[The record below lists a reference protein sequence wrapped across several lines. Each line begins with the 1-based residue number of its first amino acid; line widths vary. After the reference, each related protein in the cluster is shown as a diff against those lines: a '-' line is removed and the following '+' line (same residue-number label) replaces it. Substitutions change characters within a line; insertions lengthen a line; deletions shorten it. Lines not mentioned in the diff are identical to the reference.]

1 MTPSDEVDA
10 VSRLKAKA
18 DAARAA
24 ALRAQA
30 DAEAAETQLRQ
41 AQDQAQDQAQAP
53 ADAAASPAPPSVSAG
68 PLDDTQVD
76 AIRSGYAF
84 DGPALELGALVNG
97 HARPDVQIRIPLAM
111 TNRHGLVAGATGT
124 GKTKTLQ
131 VLAEQLSAHGVPVF
145 AADIKGDL
153 SGIAT
158 AGTSSDKLLT
168 RTTALGQ
175 DWAGAASPTEFF
187 SLGGIGH
194 GIPIRATV
202 AGFGPLLLSKVLGLN
217 DTQESSLGLVFHYA
231 DQAGLP
237 LLDLTDLR
245 AMLGFLISDAGK
257 AELTGLG
264 GLSSTTVG
272 VILRELITFA
282 DQGADVFFGEPE
294 IDTSEFLTV
303 TADGRGLVSLLE
315 VPGVQDRPALYST
328 FLMWLLAELFND
340 LPEVGDLDK
349 PKLVFFFDEAHLL
362 FRDASKDFLAAI
374 TQTVRLIRSKGVGI
388 FFVTQ
393 TPKDV
398 PGDVLA
404 QLGSRVQHQL
414 RAFTPDDA
422 KALRATVSTF
432 PHSGYDL
439 DEVLTGLGIGEA
451 VVTVMNERGAPSPVA
466 WTRLRAPLG
475 SMAPTPAAQI
485 EAGIAASPLLARYGE
500 PVDRDSAREMLAA
513 RLEAA
518 TRVAEA
524 EQRAI
529 EQAKADAELAKQ
541 QAAADA
547 QQARA
552 QKKADADYERL
563 RRQADTSSRTRTKPQ
578 KSVLEEVLGSPATKT
593 ILTGIVTGI
602 FGTRR
607 RRR

>member
-1 MTPSDEVDA
+1 MTPDDA
-10 VSRLKAKA
+10 VSV
-18 DAARAA
+18 D
-24 ALRAQA
+24 
-30 DAEAAETQLRQ
+30 
-41 AQDQAQDQAQAP
+41 
-53 ADAAASPAPPSVSAG
+53 PPTDPPAG
-68 PLDDTQVD
+68 PLDEDEVAT
-76 AIRSGYAF
+76 IRAGYAI

-97 HARPDVQIRIPLAM
+97 GTRPDVQIRIPLAM

-153 SGIAT
+153 SGIASPGT
-158 AGTSSDKLLT
+158 ASDTLLA

-217 DTQESSLGLVFHYA
+217 NTQESSLGLVFHYA

-237 LLDLTDLR
+237 LLDLLDLR
-245 AMLGFLISDAGK
+245 SVLTFLTSAEGK
-257 AELTGLG
+257 AELRGLG
-264 GLSSTTVG
+264 GLSSATVG
-272 VILRELITFA
+272 VILRELIVFA

-294 IDTSEFLTV
+294 IDTAEFLSV
-303 TADGRGLVSLLE
+303 TDDGRGVVSLLE

-328 FLMWLLAELFND
+328 FLMWLLADLFND

-362 FRDASKDFLAAI
+362 FRDASTDFLAAI

-398 PGDVLA
+398 PADVLA
-404 QLGSRVQHQL
+404 QLGSRVQHQV
-414 RAFTPDDA
+414 RAFTPNDA

-439 DEVLTGLGIGEA
+439 EEVLTGLGIGEA
-451 VVTVMNERGAPSPVA
+451 VVTVMNEKGAPSPVA
-466 WTRLRAPLG
+466 WTRLRAPSG
-475 SMAPTPAAQI
+475 SMAPTPTEQI
-485 EAGIAASPLLARYGE
+485 EATIAASPLLPRYGE
-500 PVDRDSAREMLAA
+500 TIDRESAREVLAA

-518 TRVAEA
+518 TR
-524 EQRAI
+524 I
-529 EQAKADAELAKQ
+529 ADAERRAIDQAEAAAELATA

-547 QQARA
+547 QHATA
-552 QKKADADYERL
+552 QKKAEAQYERL
-563 RRQADTSSRTRTKPQ
+563 RRQAETGSRTRTRPRAQ
-578 KSVLEEVLGSPATKT
+578 PEKSVLEQVLGSPATKT
-593 ILTGIVTGI
+593 ILTGIVSGI